1 LAIDVNLTRS
11 IMKPPVNLPQHYRE
25 DAAFLRGSYRAS
37 RVGASCALFV
47 GRGYIKQMFYAMPWD
62 FWLIFLF
69 LSIVLPWRGRERM
82 RHFMAQPQILHRERI
97 RLYASTILFQ
107 WMLAAIVAWRAFARG
122 LTLSQLGLAGGR
134 HPSIFLLTFI
144 GATLIAVA
152 HWMNLRRMA
161 GSTHPAAEKLRAMAE
176 RLFPQSATETIFF
189 TLLALTAG
197 ICEEFIFRGFL
208 IAALFSAGLSGWA
221 AVIVSSVMFGVAH
234 LYQGKGGSVGTGI
247 LGVLFAS
254 IRIAYGSIFPVV
266 LWHAVLDVVAGIAG
280 ARYFRKQATSEA
292 ERLGG

>member
-1 LAIDVNLTRS
+1 
-11 IMKPPVNLPQHYRE
+11 M
-25 DAAFLRGSYRAS
+25 RGAYHACV
-37 RVGASCALFV
+37 VGASCALFLD
-47 GRGYIKQMFYAMPWD
+47 RGYISQMVSPMPWD

-122 LTLSQLGLAGGR
+122 LTLPQLGLAGGR
-134 HPSIFLLTFI
+134 PSSIFLLTFI

-161 GSTHPAAEKLRAMAE
+161 GSNHPAAEKLRAMAE

-197 ICEEFIFRGFL
+197 ICEEFIFRGFV
-208 IAALFSAGLSGWA
+208 IAALFGAGLSSWT
-221 AVIVSSVMFGVAH
+221 AVIVSSLMFGVAH
-234 LYQGKGGSVGTGI
+234 LYQGQGGSVGTGI

-254 IRIAYGSIFPVV
+254 VRIAYRSIFPVV
-266 LWHAVLDVVAGIAG
+266 IWHAVLDVVAGIAG
-280 ARYFRKQATSEA
+280 ARYFGKQTTPEA
-292 ERLGG
+292 DLHGGQQ

>member
-1 LAIDVNLTRS
+1 
-11 IMKPPVNLPQHYRE
+11 
-25 DAAFLRGSYRAS
+25 
-37 RVGASCALFV
+37 LFA
-47 GRGYIKQMFYAMPWD
+47 GRGYIKQMFRAMPWD

-107 WMLAAIVAWRAFARG
+107 WMLAAMVAWRAFARG
-122 LTLSQLGLAGGR
+122 LTLPQLGLAGGR
-134 HPSIFLLTFI
+134 LPSIFLLTFL

-161 GSTHPAAEKLRAMAE
+161 GSSHPAAEKLRAMAE
-176 RLFPQSATETIFF
+176 RLFPKSATETIFF

-197 ICEEFIFRGFL
+197 ICEEFIFRGFV

-254 IRIAYGSIFPVV
+254 VRIACGSIFPVV
-266 LWHAVLDVVAGIAG
+266 LWHAVLDVVAGVAG
-280 ARYFRKQATSEA
+280 ARYFGKQATSEA
-292 ERLGG
+292 DQHGG

>member
-1 LAIDVNLTRS
+1 
-11 IMKPPVNLPQHYRE
+11 M
-25 DAAFLRGSYRAS
+25 RGEYPA
-37 RVGASCALFV
+37 RVIGSSCTLFR
-47 GRGYIKQMFYAMPWD
+47 GRGYINQMLSAMPWD

-69 LSIVLPWRGRERM
+69 LGIVLPWRGRERM

-122 LTLSQLGLAGGR
+122 LTPAQLGLASGR
-134 HPSIFLLTFI
+134 LSSVFLLTFI
-144 GATLIAVA
+144 GAALIAVA

-161 GSTHPAAEKLRAMAE
+161 GLNHPAAEKLRAMAE

-197 ICEEFIFRGFL
+197 VCEEFIFRGFV
-208 IAALFSAGLSGWA
+208 IAALFGAGLSSWA
-221 AVIVSSVMFGVAH
+221 AVIASSLMFGVAH

-266 LWHAVLDVVAGIAG
+266 IWHAVLDVVAGTAG
-280 ARYFRKQATSEA
+280 ARYFGKPATPEA
-292 ERLGG
+292 DLHSDLLL

>member
-1 LAIDVNLTRS
+1 
-11 IMKPPVNLPQHYRE
+11 M
-25 DAAFLRGSYRAS
+25 RGEYPA
-37 RVGASCALFV
+37 RVIGSSCTLFR
-47 GRGYIKQMFYAMPWD
+47 GRGYINQMLSAMPWD

-69 LSIVLPWRGRERM
+69 LGIVLPWRGRERM

-122 LTLSQLGLAGGR
+122 LTLPQLGLAGGR
-134 HPSIFLLTFI
+134 LPSMFLLTFI
-144 GATLIAVA
+144 GATLIAVG

-161 GSTHPAAEKLRAMAE
+161 GSNHPAAERLRTMAE
-176 RLFPQSATETIFF
+176 RLFPQSATETVFF

-197 ICEEFIFRGFL
+197 ICEEFVFRGFV
-208 IAALFSAGLSGWA
+208 IAALFGAGLSSWT
-221 AVIVSSVMFGVAH
+221 AVIVSSLMFGVAH

-254 IRIAYGSIFPVV
+254 VRIAYRSIFPVV
-266 LWHAVLDVVAGIAG
+266 IWHAVLDVVAGIAG
-280 ARYFRKQATSEA
+280 ARYFGKQATPEA
-292 ERLGG
+292 DLPGGQQ